1 MHLLPP
7 FLTLSVP
14 SPTSPQ
20 KREREGEREGI
31 DFFLLKIFFREKVN
45 IYVDIFSFTAQ
56 SYLIFDT
63 STFQF
68 QIFLA
73 FSLILLTILLID
85 RFCKHICKE
94 VPQVFETR
102 EDQFVETWVSERKPI
117 EKLVSSFIE
126 LSLSNSRCYLTNM
139 FDFLVN

>member
-7 FLTLSVP
+7 FLTLSVL

-20 KREREGEREGI
+20 KREREREREGEGI

-94 VPQVFETR
+94 ASQVFETR
-102 EDQFVETWVSERKPI
+102 EDQFVET
-117 EKLVSSFIE
+117 
-126 LSLSNSRCYLTNM
+126 
-139 FDFLVN
+139 